1 MFSVGIS
8 VGLHRGIVAG
18 VRQYHVKILLIPCG
32 IIIGSLAG
40 GVLCGLLMDYPVNQA
55 VSIAGGLG
63 WYSLAGVSVSNLA
76 GAEAGS
82 IAFLSSLMREIGAFF
97 MIPYISRHFNAC
109 TCIAPAA
116 ATSEDTTLPMLIRY
130 TNEETVVLSVFNG
143 IICSAAVPVL
153 ISLCY

>member
-1 MFSVGIS
+1 
-8 VGLHRGIVAG
+8 
-18 VRQYHVKILLIPCG
+18 
-32 IIIGSLAG
+32 
-40 GVLCGLLMDYPVNQA
+40 
-55 VSIAGGLG
+55 
-63 WYSLAGVSVSNLA
+63 
-76 GAEAGS
+76 
-82 IAFLSSLMREIGAFF
+82 MREIGAFF